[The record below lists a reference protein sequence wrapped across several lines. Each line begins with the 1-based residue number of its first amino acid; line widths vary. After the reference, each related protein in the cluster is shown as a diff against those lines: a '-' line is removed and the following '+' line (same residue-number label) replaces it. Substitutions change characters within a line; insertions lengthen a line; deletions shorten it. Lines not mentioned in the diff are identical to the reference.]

1 MKRLIIILI
10 AAITFVGC
18 TQKLP
23 TAGPSNQ
30 QPAIYPDYAGVT
42 IPQNIAPLNF
52 KLDSAQKAIAHI
64 QSSSYTFAVSATD
77 GKFNIPSRKWRK
89 ALQAAAGDT
98 IKITI
103 YEQQNN
109 KWLRH
114 NAINIF
120 VAPCDIDGYLVYRR
134 IVPGFHNWNQ
144 MGICQRRLSDYAE
157 TEIISNR
164 LTDNNCMNCHSFCR
178 NNPDK
183 MLFHQRTD
191 YAGTY
196 FIENGDIEKVNTKNA
211 NTISALVY
219 PSWHPTGRFV
229 AFSTNITKQDMHLC
243 SPNRIEVF
251 DEASDV
257 VVYDIQ
263 EHTIITNR
271 VLSDSKAFE
280 TFPTFS
286 PDGKRL
292 YFCTAPAIQ
301 MPDSFNYVKYSIV
314 AVDFD
319 ADTKQIGTH
328 ADTIYQA
335 RETGRS
341 AKFPRV
347 SPDGKYLLYTESDYG
362 NFSIW
367 HTDADLR
374 MLNLETNKTDSL
386 AIANSTNTES
396 YHSWSSSGRWFVFS
410 SRRQNGL
417 YTAPYICYFDEQGRA
432 HKPFL
437 LPQKD
442 ADYYNN
448 TPFSFN
454 IPELITNPIN
464 VNTYSLVKAA
474 KHSAATEVNYQLQ

>member
-1 MKRLIIILI
+1 
-10 AAITFVGC
+10 
-18 TQKLP
+18 
-23 TAGPSNQ
+23 
-30 QPAIYPDYAGVT
+30 
-42 IPQNIAPLNF
+42 
-52 KLDSAQKAIAHI
+52 
-64 QSSSYTFAVSATD
+64 
-77 GKFNIPSRKWRK
+77 
-89 ALQAAAGDT
+89 
-98 IKITI
+98 
-103 YEQQNN
+103 
-109 KWLRH
+109 
-114 NAINIF
+114 
-120 VAPCDIDGYLVYRR
+120 
-134 IVPGFHNWNQ
+134 
-144 MGICQRRLSDYAE
+144 
-157 TEIISNR
+157 
-164 LTDNNCMNCHSFCR
+164 
-178 NNPDK
+178 
-183 MLFHQRTD
+183 
-191 YAGTY
+191 
-196 FIENGDIEKVNTKNA
+196 
-211 NTISALVY
+211 
-219 PSWHPTGRFV
+219 
-229 AFSTNITKQDMHLC
+229 MHLC
-243 SPNRIEVF
+243 SPNSIEVF

-271 VLSDSKAFE
+271 VLSDSNAFE

-292 YFCTAPAIQ
+292 FFCTAPAIQ

-374 MLNLETNKTDSL
+374 MLNLETNETDSL
-386 AIANSTNTES
+386 AIANSVNTES

-454 IPELITNPIN
+454 IPELITSPIN
-464 VNTYSLVKAA
+464 VSTYSLVKAA
-474 KHSAATEVNYQLQ
+474 KHAAATEVNYQLQ